1 MSVEPSINVSG
12 LQKAAQVYDK
22 DLKTMPYALLI
33 PELAVLRVKLLN
45 VPNKHTIVEKLRKG
59 GIAKPYDQDNIGYS
73 SLGKMQERSLQT
85 ETSYAA
91 IKDHIKN
98 YKSVDVLFD
107 PAKPADNQTKKHPLE
122 VEIIKTQIIT
132 VGEDILDAL
141 FPAARNTA
149 DQSPLGMFNG
159 IDTIIDNAIASGE
172 ISTAEGNKVASGAFS
187 APASDSDTIAWDR
200 LVAWL
205 RKASN
210 KFAINQ
216 ATVLRLPIAVYSAC
230 SDALANKL
238 RYKDVEF
245 ADFVRHLQ
253 DKANLP
259 KLIVVKHYALGSG
272 SRITLQVDGNID
284 LGMNVLGDEQF
295 VQVRNPWED
304 PNLVQ
309 FWLQFDAGLRINSL
323 HKYKFMVNEG
333 DPMANLLSGDYSDSG
348 SGGLSV

>member
-1 MSVEPSINVSG
+1 
-12 LQKAAQVYDK
+12 
-22 DLKTMPYALLI
+22 MPALM
-33 PELAVLRVKLLN
+33 ELRVRLLK
-45 VPNKHTIVEKLRKG
+45 VTNKHTIVEKLRRG
-59 GIAKPYDQDNIGYS
+59 GIAKPYDQDNVNFSG
-73 SLGKMQERSLQT
+73 LGKMVERSLQT

-107 PAKPADNQTKKHPLE
+107 PTRPADNKTKKHPLE
-122 VEIIKTQIIT
+122 FVIIQDQITT
-132 VGEDILDAL
+132 VGEDIIDAL
-141 FPAARNTA
+141 FPAIRNTA

-159 IDTIIDNAIASGE
+159 IDTIIDNAKVAGE
-172 ISTAEGNKVASGAFS
+172 ISTAEGNLVTSGALS
-187 APASDSDTIAWDR
+187 APTSETDTVAWDR

-205 RKASN
+205 RQASA
-210 KFAINQ
+210 KFAIGQ
-216 ATVLRLPIAVYSAC
+216 IAVLRIPIGVYSAC

-253 DKANLP
+253 DKSNLP
-259 KLIVVKHYALGSG
+259 KLIVVRHYALGSG
-272 SRITLQVDGNID
+272 DRITLQVDGNID
-284 LGMNVLGDEQF
+284 MGMNVLGDEQF
-295 VQVRNPWED
+295 VQVRNPWPD

-333 DPMANLLSGDYSDSG
+333 NAVANSLSGDYTDSG
-348 SGGLSV
+348 SGAGVGV